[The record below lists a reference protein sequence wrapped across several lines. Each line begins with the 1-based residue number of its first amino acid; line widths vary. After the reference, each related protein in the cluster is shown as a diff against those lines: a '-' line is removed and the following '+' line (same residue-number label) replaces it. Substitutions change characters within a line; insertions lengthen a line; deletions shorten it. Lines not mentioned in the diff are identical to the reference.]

1 MTSAASIEAAQGA
14 GCSIVSPELG
24 GFRRVRCPDFSAKVR
39 LLDDV
44 ATSDARYDPRVRDL
58 ALRLVEGLG
67 SLEPA
72 RVGPVLHAAV
82 RDRVRF
88 VGEGI
93 ETFQAPIDTW
103 ERRAGDCDDFARLL
117 LALARSL
124 GMRAKLVTW
133 EGDPARGGHATVQIH
148 DGNAWRWAEAS
159 IKAAWGEEPR
169 AAYRRLHANGAAV
182 APRGE
187 LGELGGVGGLPHAE
201 ARATLLRVWPAAN
214 LGEATPQALQ
224 AMQAVAMLESG
235 YGTGWR
241 AGSPME
247 GSHNWGGTQAGVSAP
262 CPPGTALQGDRHADG
277 TPYKTCFRLYPD
289 DDAGA
294 LDMLRTVRRRWGS
307 LRLAVLSSGDADAF
321 SDAQIGSGYTE
332 GTGANPLARR
342 IDYRDKHFLP
352 AVRSIAKALGEP
364 VRWQATGAL
373 EAGGASRPSWIGPA
387 VLAVVAIGASAWSWQ
402 LARAIR

>member
-14 GCSIVSPELG
+14 GCVIASTEIA
-24 GFRRVRCPDFSAKVR
+24 GFRRVQCPDFSAKVR

-44 ATSDARYDPRVRDL
+44 ATADARYDPRVRDL
-58 ALRLVEGLG
+58 AIRLVDGLG

-133 EGDPARGGHATVQIH
+133 EGDPKRGGHATVQLH
-148 DGNAWRWAEAS
+148 DGIAWRWAEAS
-159 IKAAWGEEPR
+159 IKAEWNEQPR
-169 AAYRRLHANGAAV
+169 AAYQRLHAVGATQ

-201 ARATLLRVWPAAN
+201 ARATLLRVWPSWA
-214 LGEATPQALQ
+214 LGEPTPAAVQ
-224 AMQAVAMLESG
+224 AMQAVALLESS
-235 YGTGWR
+235 YGRGWKK
-241 AGSPME
+241 GSPME
-247 GSHNWGGTQAGVSAP
+247 SSHNWGAVQTKAKPP
-262 CPPGTALQGDRHADG
+262 CPAGTALQGDTHADG
-277 TPYKTCFRLYPD
+277 TPYTVCFKVYPD

-294 LDMLRTVRRRWGS
+294 LDMLATVRRIWGPR
-307 LRLAVLSSGDADAF
+307 RLAALSTGDADRFA
-321 SDAQIGSGYTE
+321 DAQIGSGYTE
-332 GTGANPLARR
+332 GRGKTLRDRKIA
-342 IDYRDKHFLP
+342 YRDGNFLP
-352 AVRSIAKALGEP
+352 AIRSVAKSLGEP
-364 VRWQATGAL
+364 VMWTKSGTLENAAPAWVRPVVVGAVAL
-373 EAGGASRPSWIGPA
+373 GAG
-387 VLAVVAIGASAWSWQ
+387 VWSWH
-402 LARAIR
+402 LLRSIR